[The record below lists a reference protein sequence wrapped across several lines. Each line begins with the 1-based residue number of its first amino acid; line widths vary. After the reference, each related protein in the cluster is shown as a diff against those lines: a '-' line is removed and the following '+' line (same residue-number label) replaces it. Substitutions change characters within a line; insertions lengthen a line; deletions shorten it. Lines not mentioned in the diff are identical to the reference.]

1 MAPTSVLS
9 NAGQILVSGDATLVS
24 RANRRK
30 IYSVCKFHA
39 LYKKKRKKN
48 NAGYWLK
55 FLVNLRGRQ
64 NVKIKI
70 PYRGSLP
77 LNLLP

>member
-39 LYKKKRKKN
+39 LYKKKKKKKQRR
-48 NAGYWLK
+48 LLVKVSSK
-55 FLVNLRGRQ
+55 FTRTTKR
-64 NVKIKI
+64 
-70 PYRGSLP
+70 
-77 LNLLP
+77 